1 MNLKRTTLMSVGIFV
16 AIGLALTMAAVFFIG
31 QEKSLFEKRY
41 TLHAIFKDVSGL
53 RMGAVV
59 QLAGLNVGYVDGVRF
74 PSPERAAGG
83 QLEVILKINKAYEDQ
98 IRKDSKVSIQTQGLL
113 GDKYILIST
122 GTPGVA
128 AHKNGDTLIT
138 QEATGI
144 TVLADVGKKT
154 MEEIQETMR
163 KMREVMDK
171 LPLQDV
177 DQKRFR
183 EIMTNIDATTGD
195 IRVIA
200 DKVKQG
206 EGTLGA
212 FLMDPSLY
220 NDMRSLLGHANRS
233 KLLKGLIRATISGQ
247 DKGTEKSVK

>member
-1 MNLKRTTLMSVGIFV
+1 MSVGIFV
-16 AIGLALTMAAVFFIG
+16 AIGLALAMAAVFFIG

-41 TLHAIFKDVSGL
+41 ILYAIFKDVSGL

-74 PSPERAAGG
+74 PSAERAAGG
-83 QLEVILKINKAYEDQ
+83 QLEVILKINKSYEDQ

-128 AHKNGDTLIT
+128 ALKNGDTLIT
-138 QEATGI
+138 EEATGI
-144 TVLADVGKKT
+144 TVLADVAKKT

-195 IRVIA
+195 IRVITE
-200 DKVKQG
+200 KVKQG

-220 NDMRSLLGHANRS
+220 KDMRALMGHANRS
-233 KLLKGLIRATISGQ
+233 KLLKGLIRATIAEQ
-247 DKGTEKSVK
+247 DKGTGQPIK